1 MADRAGCHAPRLSLL
16 PYIWGK
22 TRQQGAIRLSAETPS
37 ENTPPEQSSQ
47 EGIDPIRLEKLNA
60 LRAAG
65 RDPFAVERFDVT
77 HHAAAILKNFETLEN
92 QTVSVA
98 GRITMINRMGKAAF
112 IKIMDTS
119 GIIQLYVRKD
129 EIGDDLF
136 DDIKHHIDLG
146 DIVGVTGFV
155 FRTKAGEI
163 SVHARE
169 FTLLSKALRQMPFGK
184 TYETGEGEEKHAGN
198 LRDTERRYRQRYVD
212 LNVNREAREV
222 LVNRLKVVRALR
234 EYLDGQ
240 EYLEVETP
248 VLQTVAGGAAARP
261 FLTHHNALDV
271 ELHLRISLELYLKR
285 LIVGGFDRVYEIGR
299 VFRNEGISTR
309 HNPEFTLLE
318 LYQAYGNLDDMMLL
332 VEGLFRHACRA
343 LHGQEHFTYQ
353 GHQIS
358 LVAPFERLPILE
370 GIRRYANVAQEEL
383 TTLKSAHA
391 VLRRLG
397 LPTEDEPTVGGIIEK
412 LHERYTQ
419 PHLIQPTFITDFPT
433 ETSPLAKKVP
443 DNPALT
449 RRFEI
454 YMAAAELGNAF
465 SEINDPLDQRER
477 FVQQG
482 TLRAGGDAEAH
493 PMDEDF
499 LRALEYGMPP
509 TGGYG
514 GGVDRLAIIL
524 TDAPS
529 IRDVILFPQLK
540 PEKS

>member
-1 MADRAGCHAPRLSLL
+1 MSE
-16 PYIWGK
+16 
-22 TRQQGAIRLSAETPS
+22 SPS
-37 ENTPPEQSSQ
+37 PDANLGDVSSSDVMP

-65 RDPFAVERFDVT
+65 RDPFAVERFEVSR
-77 HHAAAILKNFETLEN
+77 HAADIVRDFATLEN

-98 GRITMINRMGKAAF
+98 GRITMINMMGKAAF
-112 IKIMDTS
+112 IKIMDVS

-129 EIGDDLF
+129 EIGDALF
-136 DDIKHHIDLG
+136 DDVKHHLDLS
-146 DIVGVTGFV
+146 DVIGVTGFV
-155 FRTKAGEI
+155 FKTKTGEV

-169 FTLLSKALRQMPFGK
+169 LTLLSKALRPMPFGK
-184 TYETGEGEEKHAGN
+184 TYATEEGEEKHAGN

-212 LNVNREAREV
+212 LNVNREAREI
-222 LVNRLKVVRALR
+222 LINRIKVVRAMR
-234 EYLDGQ
+234 EYLDSQ
-240 EYLEVETP
+240 QYLEVETP
-248 VLQTVAGGAAARP
+248 VLQSVAGGAAARP
-261 FLTHHNALDV
+261 FLTHHNALDA

-318 LYQAYGNLDDMMLL
+318 LYQAYGNLDDMMAL

-370 GIRRYANVAQEEL
+370 GIRRNAGVSPEEL
-383 TTLKSAHA
+383 ATLESAHA
-391 VLRRLG
+391 VLERLG
-397 LPTEDEPTVGGIIEK
+397 LPTKDEPTVGGIIEK
-412 LHERYTQ
+412 LHERFTQ

-443 DNPALT
+443 GNPALT

-454 YMAAAELGNAF
+454 YMAGAELGNAF
-465 SEINDPLDQRER
+465 SEINDPIDQRER

-482 TLRAGGDAEAH
+482 ALRASGDAEAH

-540 PEKS
+540 PEKTAP